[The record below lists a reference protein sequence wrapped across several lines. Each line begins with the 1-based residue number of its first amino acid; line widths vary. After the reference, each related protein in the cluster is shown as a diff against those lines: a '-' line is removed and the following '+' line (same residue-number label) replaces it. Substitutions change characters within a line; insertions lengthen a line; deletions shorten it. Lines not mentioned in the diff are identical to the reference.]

1 MHTKTHKDMKRVGIL
16 LTLAAMLLTGVV
28 PVAAQQNLWQAKRIV
43 SPEIHADGSVTL
55 RLNAPEAENVML
67 IADFTANGNATGI
80 AMTRNDDGVW
90 EYRSEVLPSEL
101 YYYWFSVDGIDH
113 VNDPANSYVM
123 RDVGSQMNYFIVPGE
138 RGDLYAAQEVPH
150 GTMAKVWAK
159 VEDGRERRMTVYT
172 PAGYEEGK
180 GRYPVLYLLHGMG
193 GDEDA
198 WSATGRVAE
207 IMDNL
212 IASGKAEPMIV
223 VMTNGC
229 TKHVAAPGLSHEGMW
244 SPYMSGSMDGS
255 FEAMFPSIVEW
266 VDDHYRTIAKKH
278 SRAIAGLSM
287 GGFHSMQISKEYPSM
302 FDYVG
307 LFSAAIFRGDES
319 VAIYN
324 DLEAKLERQFNDA
337 PALYW
342 IAIGEEDF
350 LYEDNVRYRGL
361 LDKAGYD
368 YIYRESTGG
377 HIWRNWRIYLAEY
390 AQQIFK

>member
-1 MHTKTHKDMKRVGIL
+1 MKRV
-16 LTLAAMLLTGVV
+16 LTLVVVFMLIGGISHTF
-28 PVAAQQNLWQAKRIV
+28 AQQNLWQAERLV
-43 SPEIHADGSVTL
+43 SPEIHDDNSATI
-55 RLNAPEAENVML
+55 RLYAPNAEKVML
-67 IADFTANGNATGI
+67 IADFTDNGNAVPI
-80 AMTRNDDGVW
+80 AMTRNDSGVW

-101 YYYWFSVDGIDH
+101 YYYWFNVDGIDH

-123 RDVGSQMNYFIVPGE
+123 RDVGSQMNYFIVPGG
-138 RGDLYAAQEVPH
+138 RGDLYAAQEVAH

-180 GRYPVLYLLHGMG
+180 DRYPVLYLLHGMG

-229 TKHVAAPGLSHEGMW
+229 TQHVAAPGLSHEGMW
-244 SPYMSGSMDGS
+244 TPYMSGSMDGS

-266 VDDHYRTIAKKH
+266 VDGHYRTIAKKH

-287 GGFHSMQISKEYPSM
+287 GGFHSLQISKEYPTM

-319 VAIYN
+319 VDIYDN
-324 DLEAKLERQFNDA
+324 FERKLKYQFGKR

-342 IAIGEEDF
+342 IAIGEDDF
-350 LYEDNVRYRGL
+350 LYEDNVRYREL
-361 LDKAGYD
+361 LDNAGYD

-390 AQQIFK
+390 AQLLFK

>member
-1 MHTKTHKDMKRVGIL
+1 MPL
-16 LTLAAMLLTGVV
+16 
-28 PVAAQQNLWQAKRIV
+28 
-43 SPEIHADGSVTL
+43 S
-55 RLNAPEAENVML
+55 
-67 IADFTANGNATGI
+67 
-80 AMTRNDDGVW
+80 MTRNDKGVW

-101 YYYWFSVDGIDH
+101 YYYWFNVDGIDH

-150 GTMAKVWAK
+150 GTMSKVWAQ
-159 VEDGRERRMTVYT
+159 VADGRERRMTIYT

-212 IASGKAEPMIV
+212 IATGKAEPMIV

-244 SPYMSGSMDGS
+244 RPYMSGSMDGS

-287 GGFHSMQISKEYPSM
+287 GGFHSMQISKEYPAM

-324 DLEAKLERQFNDA
+324 DLEAKLARQFDKA
-337 PALYW
+337 PSLYW

-390 AQQIFK
+390 AQLIFK

>member
-1 MHTKTHKDMKRVGIL
+1 MKRA
-16 LTLAAMLLTGVV
+16 LTLIAAFMLLGGI
-28 PVAAQQNLWQAKRIV
+28 AEIQAQQNLWQAERLV
-43 SPEIHADGSVTL
+43 SPELHDDNSVTI
-55 RLNAPEAENVML
+55 RLYAPNAEKVTL
-67 IADFTANGNATGI
+67 IADFTDNGNAMPLS
-80 AMTRNDDGVW
+80 MTRNDKGVW

-101 YYYWFSVDGIDH
+101 YYYWFNVDGIDH

-150 GTMAKVWAK
+150 GTMSKVWAQ
-159 VEDGRERRMTVYT
+159 VADGRERRMTIYT

-212 IASGKAEPMIV
+212 IATGKAEPMIV

-244 SPYMSGSMDGS
+244 RPYMSGSMDGS

-287 GGFHSMQISKEYPSM
+287 GGFHSMQISKEYPAM

-324 DLEAKLERQFNDA
+324 DLEAKLARQFDKA

-350 LYEDNVRYRGL
+350 LYQDNVRYREL
-361 LDKAGYD
+361 LDKCGYD

-390 AQQIFK
+390 AQLLFK